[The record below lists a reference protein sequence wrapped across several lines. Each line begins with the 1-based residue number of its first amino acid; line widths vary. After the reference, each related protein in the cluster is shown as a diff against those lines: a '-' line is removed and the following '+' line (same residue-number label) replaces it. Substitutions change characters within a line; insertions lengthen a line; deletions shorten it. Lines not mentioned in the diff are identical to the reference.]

1 MYWNGAAF
9 SLTKKRIQKLYAT
22 LRTNMHYKSVTTIGQ
37 DLRLFFLKL
46 ATRHLN
52 TVELIS
58 GLGAN
63 PSKCLNKVGD
73 NFGER

>member
-1 MYWNGAAF
+1 
-9 SLTKKRIQKLYAT
+9 
-22 LRTNMHYKSVTTIGQ
+22 MHYKSVTTIGQ
-37 DLRLFFLKL
+37 DLRLFLLKL